1 MNHPAAAAAANSFF
15 DDYDETLRTAW
26 RGVAWRWRE
35 RSSRRRSAVYSRD
48 VIQHVIIN
56 LYNNTE

>member
-26 RGVAWRWRE
+26 RGGGVAWRGV
-35 RSSRRRSAVYSRD
+35 AVAG
-48 VIQHVIIN
+48 
-56 LYNNTE
+56 EE